1 MGDWSKFA
9 TAGES
14 KEETTA
20 FPTMNLRC
28 VVGKSGQTIEQMV
41 EYRNN
46 KGMVVSTE
54 WVAIPVVYQQEI

>member
-20 FPTMNLRC
+20 FPTMNLRY
-28 VVGKSGQTIEQMV
+28 VVSQSGNFIEQMV
-41 EYRNN
+41 EHRNA

-54 WVAIPVVYQQEI
+54 WVAIPVVYKLEI